1 MEHIKNVIERYKH
14 VRNMKMLQQAYQG
27 KYAFVGIGNHSTN
40 NLYPVLNYL
49 HVPLKYICCKTP
61 GKLHL
66 IEGVFPH
73 VRATTSLDEVLTD
86 EDIKGVFVSVSSKA
100 HFSIASRV
108 LAHKK
113 ALFIE
118 KPPCLNAEELR
129 RLIELQKQTQ
139 VLAMV
144 DLQKRFA
151 PAMQILKKKLQGS
164 KGTKTYNLK
173 FLTGAYPEGD
183 ALLDLFIHPI
193 DCVVYLFGKAEVR
206 CVEPI
211 DEHTVM
217 LVLKH
222 ADAIGVL
229 ELSTDYTWSDAKE
242 SMTINTNK
250 GIYSLEQ
257 METLTFQRKP
267 HRFCGLPLE
276 KVLMHVNV
284 TAELFGRNNF
294 QPLMQNNQVF
304 TQGYYTAAGLYAYD
318 NNDSAS
324 KELTLRD
331 GADEINKQLEEKLDE
346 RLSMAGIEVVEA
358 RINYLAYAPEI
369 AAVMLRR
376 QQADAI
382 ISAREKIV
390 EGAVSM
396 VKMALDKLSS
406 EDIVE
411 LDDDKKAAMVSNLLV
426 VLCGDDSAQP
436 VVNTGTLNH

>member
-1 MEHIKNVIERYKH
+1 
-14 VRNMKMLQQAYQG
+14 
-27 KYAFVGIGNHSTN
+27 
-40 NLYPVLNYL
+40 
-49 HVPLKYICCKTP
+49 
-61 GKLHL
+61 
-66 IEGVFPH
+66 
-73 VRATTSLDEVLTD
+73 
-86 EDIKGVFVSVSSKA
+86 
-100 HFSIASRV
+100 
-108 LAHKK
+108 
-113 ALFIE
+113 
-118 KPPCLNAEELR
+118 
-129 RLIELQKQTQ
+129 
-139 VLAMV
+139 MV

-183 ALLDLFIHPI
+183 ALFDLFIHPI
-193 DCVVYLFGKAEVR
+193 DCVVYLFGKAEIR

-242 SMTINTNK
+242 SMTIN
-250 GIYSLEQ
+250 
-257 METLTFQRKP
+257 
-267 HRFCGLPLE
+267 
-276 KVLMHVNV
+276 
-284 TAELFGRNNF
+284 
-294 QPLMQNNQVF
+294 
-304 TQGYYTAAGLYAYD
+304 
-318 NNDSAS
+318 
-324 KELTLRD
+324 
-331 GADEINKQLEEKLDE
+331 KQLEEKLDE
-346 RLSMAGIEVVEA
+346 HLSMAGIEVVEA

-406 EDIVE
+406 EGIVQ
-411 LDDDKKAAMVSNLLV
+411 LNDDKKAAMVSNLLV
-426 VLCGDDSAQP
+426 VLCGDDAAQP